1 MLLTIMG
8 VDLLLFL
15 QKKHRTQTPSLL
27 LFLLQ
32 TQIRQNVGYYIL
44 LIQPHHKSFLNQK
57 LD

>member
-44 LIQPHHKSFLNQK
+44 LITILQLGYFFLR
-57 LD
+57 